1 MGGGQESESER
12 SGLRDLDG
20 LADGEVDFLGV
31 GRDGVGGVLDAERRS
46 VSPVHSLLK
55 NGIAGARSWNY
66 PRDMNA
72 METMLAAVAD
82 TFDANALS
90 ALVEMRAPEEAAE
103 RMAYLAERANE
114 GLLTEEERHEY
125 HSAISFGNFLGLLQT
140 KARLKLNSAA

>member
-1 MGGGQESESER
+1 
-12 SGLRDLDG
+12 
-20 LADGEVDFLGV
+20 
-31 GRDGVGGVLDAERRS
+31 
-46 VSPVHSLLK
+46 
-55 NGIAGARSWNY
+55 
-66 PRDMNA
+66 MNA

>member
-1 MGGGQESESER
+1 M
-12 SGLRDLDG
+12 
-20 LADGEVDFLGV
+20 
-31 GRDGVGGVLDAERRS
+31 AERRALKVAMS
-46 VSPVHSLLK
+46 WARERRGVSFSSGPCCLK
-55 NGIAGARSWNY
+55 NGIARVPSWNY

-82 TFDANALS
+82 TFDANALG